1 MLCHYSSVLRLFLSE
16 AGEAVSGSMHNYTIS
31 FIIPALNE
39 ERVLETV
46 IEQVMEK
53 IAAARFPD
61 YEVIL
66 VDDGSTDRTGE
77 IMEAAARRHSKMQ
90 VLHNARNLRFGNSYK
105 RGLREARF
113 DYVMLLCGDGGL
125 PASSLPPIFECIGT
139 ADIVVPWMTNLK
151 VIKSPWRY
159 FLSRAYT
166 AMLNLTFGMR
176 LKYYNGLPVHRRDL
190 LQSIDITSGGFGFQ
204 SEILIKLI
212 RSGCS
217 FVQVGVQGAEEK
229 GGSFAMRP
237 RNWISVARTF
247 AHLVLELIRFKRVPA
262 EVIAHR
268 PQPASKEA
276 AAPAEA
282 QIPGVVR

>member
-1 MLCHYSSVLRLFLSE
+1 MTQPRHD
-16 AGEAVSGSMHNYTIS
+16 YTIS

-39 ERVLETV
+39 ERVVGTV
-46 IEQVMEK
+46 VEQIMDKVRD
-53 IAAARFPD
+53 ARFAD

-66 VDDGSTDRTGE
+66 INDGSTDRTGE
-77 IMEAAARRHSKMQ
+77 IMDAAARRHSRVR
-90 VLHNARNLRFGNSYK
+90 VLHNAKNLRFGNSYK
-105 RGLREARF
+105 RGLQEARF

-125 PASSLPPIFECIGT
+125 PASSLPPIFDCIGT

-166 AMLNLTFGMR
+166 TMLNVTFGVH
-176 LKYYNGLPVHRRDL
+176 LQYYNGLPVHRRDL

-212 RSGCS
+212 KSGCS
-217 FVQVGVQGAEEK
+217 FVEVGVHGAEEK
-229 GGSFAMRP
+229 GKSVAMRP

-247 AHLVLELIRFKRVPA
+247 AHLVVELVTFKHVSA

-268 PQPASKEA
+268 PKMPQGEA
-276 AAPAEA
+276 GSEIEARSAA
-282 QIPGVVR
+282 R